1 MSSARTTPHEPPRLA
16 VCCGEHLADAA
27 LDELLAAGWS
37 PAPEPLTAHPWSLH
51 DAHLVSRAPIT
62 AGEQVSD
69 VAEQLSR
76 GVSVVVS
83 VGSEQLAAT
92 LFDQCRRLA
101 AAEWFDT
108 EQPPP
113 THGLDPVHL
122 QLLLR
127 IREGDDVAAAARRCH
142 LSPRTAARRL
152 AEARQRLGA
161 RTTAEAA
168 ARVAARVRDLA
179 PR

>member
-1 MSSARTTPHEPPRLA
+1 MSSARTTSHEAPRLA
-16 VCCGEHLADAA
+16 VCSCERLAGAA
-27 LDELLAAGWS
+27 LNELVAAGWS
-37 PAPEPLTAHPWSLH
+37 PAPEPLPANPWSLR
-51 DAHLVSRAPIT
+51 DAQLVSRTPIT
-62 AGEQVSD
+62 ATEQVSD
-69 VAEQLSR
+69 VAERLSR

-83 VGSEQLAAT
+83 VGSEQLAAR
-92 LFDQCRRLA
+92 LFEQCRRLA
-101 AAEWFDT
+101 DAEWFDA

-113 THGLDPVHL
+113 TRGLEPVHL

-127 IREGDDVAAAARRCH
+127 IQQGDGVAAAARRCH

-152 AEARQRLGA
+152 AEARLRLGA

-168 ARVAARVRDLA
+168 ARVAERVRDLA